1 MKGNIYITVPTAD
14 IRQSNY
20 LLLLLVTIGHEIHL
34 QRRRRSRHLQQTI
47 VHPTWAQFGER
58 NQGLFG
64 SPVTVSVSDVEYIV
78 YEMEASW
85 LDSEV
90 SALIAL
96 GNGLTQPSYT
106 VYTNAEVRQ
115 FIADNA
121 EELA

>member
-1 MKGNIYITVPTAD
+1 MKGNIFISVPAADKDNQLPASITRYDWNEYTYTEEGEVDTTT
-14 IRQSNY
+14 
-20 LLLLLVTIGHEIHL
+20 L
-34 QRRRRSRHLQQTI
+34 

>member
-1 MKGNIYITVPTAD
+1 MKGNIYISVPASD
-14 IRQSNY
+14 ISNELPAAITRY
-20 LLLLLVTIGHEIHL
+20 DWVENTYNEEGEVESSTTI
-34 QRRRRSRHLQQTI
+34 
-47 VHPTWAQFGER
+47 HPTWEQFGSR
-58 NQGLFG
+58 NSGLFG
-64 SPVTVSVSDVEYIV
+64 SPVSVGDVVV
-78 YEMEASW
+78 YEIEASW

-96 GNGLTQPSYT
+96 GEGQSAPNYT

>member
-1 MKGNIYITVPTAD
+1 MKGNIFISVPASDNDNALPAAITRYDWNEYTYTEEGEVDTTT
-14 IRQSNY
+14 
-20 LLLLLVTIGHEIHL
+20 L
-34 QRRRRSRHLQQTI
+34 
-47 VHPTWAQFGER
+47 VHPTWAQYGDKY
-58 NQGLFG
+58 QGLFG
-64 SPVTVSVSDVEYIV
+64 SPVTVSVSDVDYIV

-96 GNGLTQPSYT
+96 GDGLAQPSYT
-106 VYTNAEVRQ
+106 VYTNAEVRA

>member
-1 MKGNIYITVPTAD
+1 MKGNIFISVPAADKDNQLPASITRYDWNEYTYTEEGEVDTTT
-14 IRQSNY
+14 
-20 LLLLLVTIGHEIHL
+20 L
-34 QRRRRSRHLQQTI
+34 

-64 SPVTVSVSDVEYIV
+64 SPVSVGDVVI

-96 GNGLTQPSYT
+96 GNGQSAPNYT

-115 FIADNA
+115 FIADNTAA
-121 EELA
+121 EL

>member
-1 MKGNIYITVPTAD
+1 MKGNIYISVPASD
-14 IRQSNY
+14 ISNELPAAITRY
-20 LLLLLVTIGHEIHL
+20 DWVENTYNEEGEVESSTTI
-34 QRRRRSRHLQQTI
+34 
-47 VHPTWAQFGER
+47 HPTWEQFGSR
-58 NQGLFG
+58 NSGLFG
-64 SPVTVSVSDVEYIV
+64 SPVSVGDVVI

-96 GNGLTQPSYT
+96 GEGQSAPNYT

>member
-1 MKGNIYITVPTAD
+1 MKGNIFISVPASDISNALPAAITRYDWNEYTYNDEGEVETTT
-14 IRQSNY
+14 
-20 LLLLLVTIGHEIHL
+20 L
-34 QRRRRSRHLQQTI
+34 
-47 VHPTWAQFGER
+47 VHPTWEQFGSR
-58 NQGLFG
+58 NSGLFG
-64 SPVTVSVSDVEYIV
+64 SPVAVGDVVV

-96 GNGLTQPSYT
+96 GEGQSAPNYT

-115 FIADNA
+115 FIADNT

>member
-1 MKGNIYITVPTAD
+1 MKGNIYISVPASD
-14 IRQSNY
+14 ISNELPAAITRY
-20 LLLLLVTIGHEIHL
+20 DWNEYTYNEEGEVESSTTI
-34 QRRRRSRHLQQTI
+34 
-47 VHPTWAQFGER
+47 HPTWEQYGSR
-58 NQGLFG
+58 NSGLFG
-64 SPVTVSVSDVEYIV
+64 SPVSVGDVVV

-96 GNGLTQPSYT
+96 GEGQSAPNYT